1 MDSFTLFPEKEIDRD
16 GHISK
21 IFLDRG
27 IHSFKAACEYVH
39 NLPYGFNSDRD
50 DSMILFKE
58 GYAMR
63 MAGGKIS
70 SVFQFLELLQLVRW
84 IRYIGDQTGNKRR
97 QLGAANKSRA
107 NDQ

>member
-1 MDSFTLFPEKEIDRD
+1 MDSFTLFPEKEIDRA

-39 NLPYGFNSDRD
+39 NLPYGYNSDRD

-58 GYAMR
+58 GYGSCTTKHAVIAMLAR
-63 MAGGKIS
+63 A
-70 SVFQFLELLQLVRW
+70 
-84 IRYIGDQTGNKRR
+84 IG
-97 QLGAANKSRA
+97 
-107 NDQ
+107 